1 MKTIKKLN
9 LILLI
14 LLFSSMVYAQD
25 CKLFFPDQI
34 GSLREMTSYDKKDRI
49 TGKTIQEILNVEEDV
64 NDISL
69 TVKTIIKDA
78 DENEISNSE
87 IEVGCEN
94 GVFKI
99 DMSDYLGDML
109 EAYQSMEIE
118 MEGDNLS
125 FPSNISVGDKLDDSS
140 IDVRIINNGIQMM
153 QMNIRIFNREVLDK
167 EKVTTDAGTF
177 DCFRISYD
185 MESSTRI
192 ITVKTSSLEWI
203 AEDVGVIRTET
214 YNKRGKLSGYS
225 ELTKFE
231 K

>member
-49 TGKTIQEILNVEEDV
+49 TGKTIQEILNVEEDG